1 MTHDDVPWL
10 TPDERRAWLGVVA
23 VMELLPAA
31 LDKQLQRDAELTL
44 FDYMVIA
51 MLSESPDRTR
61 RMSDLASSTNAT
73 LPRLSHVVTRLE
85 KRGLVSR
92 CASTEDRRATDVR
105 LTDAGWDHIVGAAPE
120 HVRTARRF
128 VLDALSPEQVGQ
140 LEGITR
146 AMLQRLDPE
155 MRFGSWARA
164 AAEAADP
171 ACPGITFRAASAD
184 DEPVLRAATLD
195 AMNWDG
201 ERFEDAALDAPE
213 LAHYFRGFDGVR
225 DRGVLATDADGPVGA
240 VWVRFLPTDDQGYGF
255 VSDDVPELTLAV
267 DARARGKGLG
277 TELLTR
283 LLAVGCEVGWPGI
296 SLSVEDGNAGARA
309 LYERA
314 GFRVV
319 GRNGDS
325 DTMLLELR

>member
-31 LDKQLQRDAELTL
+31 LDKQLQRDADLTL

-51 MLSESPDRTR
+51 ILSETPDRTR
-61 RMSDLASSTNAT
+61 RMSALASATNAT
-73 LPRLSHVVTRLE
+73 LPRLSHVVSRLE

-92 CASTEDRRATDVR
+92 CTSTDDRRATDVR
-105 LTDAGWDHIVGAAPE
+105 LTDAGMAHIVDAAPE

-128 VLDALSPEQVGQ
+128 VLDALTPEQIGQ
-140 LEGITR
+140 LEDITR
-146 AMLQRLDPE
+146 SMLTRLDPE

-164 AAEAADP
+164 AAEADDA
-171 ACPGITFRAASAD
+171 ACPGIGFRAATPD
-184 DEPVLRAATLD
+184 DEPLLRAATLD

-201 ERFEDAALDAPE
+201 DRFDDDALDRPE
-213 LAHYFRGFDGVR
+213 FAHYFRGFDGVR

-240 VWVRFLPTDDQGYGF
+240 AWVRFLPRGDQGYGF
-255 VSDDVPELTLAV
+255 VADDVPELTLAV
-267 DARARGKGLG
+267 DARARGRGLG

-283 LLAVGCEVGWPGI
+283 LLAVGCDAGWRGV

-314 GFRVV
+314 GFRTV